1 MEAQWRVQGP
11 RARGRRGVVL
21 LHVPL
26 DIVGKIKAA
35 VADETVLIAASKDT
49 ITVDIPS
56 LRVGLLALSG
66 VGRIKQRS
74 ETISRADVVLR
85 LTALSVQFRLTG
97 GTVAILGSAA
107 RPGTV
112 SRFLGLAPL
121 EIRLLSGLLSLLRS
135 LWR

>member
-56 LRVGLLALSG
+56 LRVGWLALRG
-66 VGRIKQRS
+66 TGRGKQRS
-74 ETISRADVVLR
+74 QAISRADTTLQVMSQ
-85 LTALSVQFRLTG
+85 SVCIRMGG
-97 GTVAILGSAA
+97 GTVAMLGSAA
-107 RPGTV
+107 RPGTL
-112 SRFLGLAPL
+112 SRLLGLAPL
-121 EIRLLSGLLSLLRS
+121 EIRLSGLFFLLRS